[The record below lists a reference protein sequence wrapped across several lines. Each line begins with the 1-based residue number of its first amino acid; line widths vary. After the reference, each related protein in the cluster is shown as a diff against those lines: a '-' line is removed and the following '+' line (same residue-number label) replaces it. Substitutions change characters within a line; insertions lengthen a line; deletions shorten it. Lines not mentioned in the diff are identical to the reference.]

1 MPRPIASKP
10 NAAKEGAMT
19 HRTLLLTATAMLC
32 FAANSL
38 LCRLALAPGSIDPAS
53 FTSVRVASACAM
65 LGLVVWLKLRR
76 LPRLREAKPRSIAAL
91 FGYLVFFS
99 FAYVRLDAGS
109 GALILF
115 GAVQLTMFVI
125 ALREGEPFP
134 PLAWLGLSIAVS
146 GLIWLL
152 LPGASAPDPLG
163 ALLMA
168 LSGVCWG
175 LFSLFARGA
184 SDPVETN
191 ATNFLGCLIPAL
203 LLNLAIAGEMHA
215 SPHGLALALAS
226 GAVASGLG
234 YVIWYLALAGLP
246 ATRAATVQLSVPA
259 IAAIGGV
266 IFLSEP
272 LSLRLV
278 IASVAMLGGI
288 AIVLA
293 QRGNARPAKSAA
305 SQ

>member
-1 MPRPIASKP
+1 
-10 NAAKEGAMT
+10 MT
-19 HRTLLLTATAMLC
+19 HRTLLLTSIAMLC

-38 LCRLALAPGSIDPAS
+38 LCRLALAPDLIDAAS
-53 FTSVRVASACAM
+53 FTSVRVAAACAM
-65 LGLVVWLKLRR
+65 LILVVWLKVRR
-76 LPRLREAKPRSIAAL
+76 LPRLKDAKPRSIAAL

-115 GAVQLTMFVI
+115 GAVQLTMFAI

-134 PLAWLGLSIAVS
+134 PLAWLGLAIAVA
-146 GLIWLL
+146 GLVWLL

-175 LFSLFARGA
+175 LFSLLARGA
-184 SDPVETN
+184 SDPVENN
-191 ATNFLGCLIPAL
+191 ATNFLGCLPPVLA
-203 LLNLAIAGEMHA
+203 LNLAFAGETHV
-215 SPHGLALALAS
+215 SPQGLALAVTS
-226 GAVASGLG
+226 GAIASGLG
-234 YVIWYLALAGLP
+234 YVIWYVALSGLP

-272 LSLRLV
+272 VTLRLV
-278 IASVAMLGGI
+278 IASAAMLGGI

-293 QRGNARPAKSAA
+293 QRSRAPAATPTA
-305 SQ
+305 LR

>member
-1 MPRPIASKP
+1 
-10 NAAKEGAMT
+10 MT
-19 HRTLLLTATAMLC
+19 SRTLLLTCIAMLC

-38 LCRLALAPGSIDPAS
+38 LCRLALAPDLIDPAS
-53 FTSVRVASACAM
+53 FTSVRVAAACAM
-65 LGLVVWLKLRR
+65 LIVVVWLKLRR
-76 LPRLREAKPRSIAAL
+76 LPRLRDAKLRSIAAL
-91 FGYLVFFS
+91 FGYLVLFS
-99 FAYVRLDAGS
+99 FAYVRLDAGT

-134 PLAWLGLSIAVS
+134 PLAWFGLAVAVA
-146 GLIWLL
+146 GLVWLL

-168 LSGVCWG
+168 LSGLCWG
-175 LFSLFARGA
+175 LFSLLARGA
-184 SDPVETN
+184 SDPVENN
-191 ATNFLGCLIPAL
+191 ATNFLGCLPPVLA
-203 LLNLAIAGEMHA
+203 LNLAFAGEIHA
-215 SPHGLALALAS
+215 SPQGLALAIAS

-234 YVIWYLALAGLP
+234 YVIWYFALAGLP

-266 IFLSEP
+266 MLLSEP
-272 LSLRLV
+272 VTLRLV

-293 QRGNARPAKSAA
+293 QRSSAPAA
-305 SQ
+305 SPTAPR

>member
-1 MPRPIASKP
+1 
-10 NAAKEGAMT
+10 MT
-19 HRTLLLTATAMLC
+19 RRTLLLTSIAMLC

-38 LCRLALAPGSIDPAS
+38 LCRLALAPDLIDPAS
-53 FTSVRVASACAM
+53 FTSVRVAAACAM
-65 LGLVVWLKLRR
+65 LILVVGLKLGR
-76 LPRLREAKPRSIAAL
+76 LPRLRDAKLRSIAAL

-115 GAVQLTMFVI
+115 GAVQLTMFAI
-125 ALREGEPFP
+125 ALSEGEPFP
-134 PLAWLGLSIAVS
+134 PLAWLGLAIAVG
-146 GLIWLL
+146 GLVWLL

-168 LSGVCWG
+168 GSGLCWG
-175 LFSLFARGA
+175 LFSLLARGA
-184 SDPVETN
+184 TDPVENN
-191 ATNFLGCLIPAL
+191 ATNFLGCLPPVLA
-203 LLNLAIAGEMHA
+203 LNLAFAGEMHA
-215 SPHGLALALAS
+215 SPQGLALAIAS

-234 YVIWYLALAGLP
+234 YVIWYFALAGLP

-266 IFLSEP
+266 IFLSE
-272 LSLRLV
+272 LVTLRLV

-293 QRGNARPAKSAA
+293 QRNRAPAATPTTPR
-305 SQ
+305 

>member
-1 MPRPIASKP
+1 
-10 NAAKEGAMT
+10 MT
-19 HRTLLLTATAMLC
+19 SRTLLLTSIAMLC

-38 LCRLALAPGSIDPAS
+38 LCRLALAPGLIDPAS

-65 LGLVVWLKLRR
+65 LILVVWLKLRR

-99 FAYVRLDAGS
+99 FAYVRLDAGT

-115 GAVQLTMFVI
+115 GAVQLTMFAI

-134 PLAWLGLSIAVS
+134 PFAWLGLAIAVG

-168 LSGVCWG
+168 LSGLCWG
-175 LFSLFARGA
+175 LFSLLARGA
-184 SDPVETN
+184 SDPIENN
-191 ATNFLGCLIPAL
+191 ATNFLGCLPPVL
-203 LLNLAIAGEMHA
+203 LLNLALAGEMHA
-215 SPHGLALALAS
+215 SPQGLTLAVAS
-226 GAVASGLG
+226 GALASGLG
-234 YVIWYLALAGLP
+234 YVIWYVALAGLP

-266 IFLSEP
+266 MFLAEP
-272 LSLRLV
+272 VTLRLV

-293 QRGNARPAKSAA
+293 QRSRAPAARPTRPR
-305 SQ
+305 

>member
-1 MPRPIASKP
+1 
-10 NAAKEGAMT
+10 MT
-19 HRTLLLTATAMLC
+19 ARTILLTAIAMLC

-38 LCRLALAPGSIDPAS
+38 LCRLALAPDLIDPAS
-53 FTSVRVASACAM
+53 FSSVRVASACAM
-65 LGLVVWLKLRR
+65 LIVAVWIKIRR
-76 LPRLREAKPRSIAAL
+76 LPRLRNAKLRSIAAL

-115 GAVQLTMFVI
+115 GAVQLTMFGI

-134 PLAWLGLSIAVS
+134 SLAWLGLAIAVA
-146 GLIWLL
+146 GLVWLL

-163 ALLMA
+163 AVLMA
-168 LSGVCWG
+168 LSGMCWG
-175 LFSLFARGA
+175 LFSLLARG
-184 SDPVETN
+184 SGDPVENN

-203 LLNLAIAGEMHA
+203 LLNLAFAGEMHA
-215 SPHGLALALAS
+215 SPHGLALAIAS

-234 YVIWYLALAGLP
+234 YVIWYLALEKLP

-272 LSLRLV
+272 VTVRLLV
-278 IASVAMLGGI
+278 ASAAMLGGI

-293 QRGNARPAKSAA
+293 QRSRAPAATRTA
-305 SQ
+305 SR